1 MADRNDGSI
10 APRRSL
16 SGPILPP
23 PPPEMVEEARKAE
36 EAKAAAEREKEEKK
50 AAREAARAKK
60 AEQKAAQTAQKSAQK
75 SAEKTA
81 RKPAKKAA
89 PKQSRTPTESP
100 SQPAAPPEQFS
111 RPSEQRTGHEGAQ
124 GAGPAA
130 PLGAPQGSTPGVVPE
145 RPEPTPAPRQPAA
158 TGTPLGSS
166 VKKAAKPRRS
176 RRARL
181 RLVQVDAWSVMKTSF
196 LLSIALG
203 IVLVVAVA
211 IIWAV
216 LGAAG
221 VWDSINSIVQ
231 QAIGGEGEPFD
242 IEEYAGTSRVLGFT
256 MIVAVIDVILITA
269 ISTLG
274 AFLYNLSAA
283 LLGGIEVTLA
293 EDN

>member
-23 PPPEMVEEARKAE
+23 PPPEMAEQARKAE
-36 EAKAAAEREKEEKK
+36 ADKAAAQRVEAEKQ
-50 AAREAARAKK
+50 AARA
-60 AEQKAAQTAQKSAQK
+60 
-75 SAEKTA
+75 
-81 RKPAKKAA
+81 AA
-89 PKQSRTPTESP
+89 PVQ
-100 SQPAAPPEQFS
+100 APPEPRGATS
-111 RPSEQRTGHEGAQ
+111 RPTRASRAPKRARSSATEQAPKSKGASRRT
-124 GAGPAA
+124 
-130 PLGAPQGSTPGVVPE
+130 
-145 RPEPTPAPRQPAA
+145 
-158 TGTPLGSS
+158 
-166 VKKAAKPRRS
+166 

-231 QAIGGEGEPFD
+231 QAVGGEGEPFD
-242 IEEYAGTSRVLGFT
+242 ITEYVGTSRVLGFT

-269 ISTLG
+269 IATLG
-274 AFLYNLSAA
+274 AFLYNLAAA

>member
-1 MADRNDGSI
+1 MPLTQPTMRPAQ
-10 APRRSL
+10 APE
-16 SGPILPP
+16 P
-23 PPPEMVEEARKAE
+23 
-36 EAKAAAEREKEEKK
+36 AER
-50 AAREAARAKK
+50 RI
-60 AEQKAAQTAQKSAQK
+60 
-75 SAEKTA
+75 
-81 RKPAKKAA
+81 
-89 PKQSRTPTESP
+89 
-100 SQPAAPPEQFS
+100 
-111 RPSEQRTGHEGAQ
+111 GHDS
-124 GAGPAA
+124 
-130 PLGAPQGSTPGVVPE
+130 PQGSTPGVVPGT
-145 RPEPTPAPRQPAA
+145 PEPVPQQPAA
-158 TGTPLGSS
+158 AATPLGSPA
-166 VKKAAKPRRS
+166 KKATKPRRT

>member
-23 PPPEMVEEARKAE
+23 PPPELEEARKAE

-60 AEQKAAQTAQKSAQK
+60 AEEKAAQSAQKSAQK
-75 SAEKTA
+75 ATQ
-81 RKPAKKAA
+81 KPAKKAA
-89 PKQSRTPTESP
+89 PRPARKLPLTQPTTRPARAPEPAEQQSGQDSP
-100 SQPAAPPEQFS
+100 QGASPL
-111 RPSEQRTGHEGAQ
+111 GAQ
-124 GAGPAA
+124 GAPQEVA
-130 PLGAPQGSTPGVVPE
+130 PS
-145 RPEPTPAPRQPAA
+145 RPEPTPASVPQQPGA
-158 TGTPLGSS
+158 TGPSSGTSVGSPA
-166 VKKAAKPRRS
+166 KKAAKPRRT

-269 ISTLG
+269 IATLG